1 MNYSEKRSTL
11 INIPKTN
18 TISTPVTIKASA
30 AEVWSIVGDFSGFH
44 KFVDGLERIE
54 MTGEGARSVRKK
66 LFEDGHVVIEQ
77 LNHRDE
83 QSMLMDWS
91 LIYTNMDIGNL
102 WSSMRVNQIDNDHC
116 EAIWDIAGEPY
127 NNETKQADFE
137 SFVEGF
143 ARSCLNNV
151 KEIAES
157 TKAA

>member
-11 INIPKTN
+11 INVPNTK

-54 MTGEGARSVRKK
+54 MTGEGERSVRKK
-66 LFEDGHVVIEQ
+66 LFEDGYVVIEQ

-127 NNETKQADFE
+127 NNETNQTDFE

>member
-1 MNYSEKRSTL
+1 TL
-11 INIPKTN
+11 INVPKTN

-127 NNETKQADFE
+127 NNETQQADFE

>member
-11 INIPKTN
+11 INVPETN
-18 TISTPVTIKASA
+18 TISTHVTIKASA

-44 KFVDGLERIE
+44 RFVDGLERIE
-54 MTGEGARSVRKK
+54 MTGEGARSIRKK

-102 WSSMRVNQIDNDHC
+102 WSSMRVNQIDHNYC

-127 NNETKQADFE
+127 NSETNQADFE

-143 ARSCLNNV
+143 ARSCLNNA

-157 TKAA
+157 TKEA

>member
-11 INIPKTN
+11 INVPKTN

>member
-11 INIPKTN
+11 INVPKTN

-127 NNETKQADFE
+127 NNETQQADFE

-143 ARSCLNNV
+143 ARRCLNNV

>member
-11 INIPKTN
+11 INVPKTN

-127 NNETKQADFE
+127 NNETQQADFE

>member
-11 INIPKTN
+11 INVPKTN

-77 LNHRDE
+77 LNHRDD